1 MQINKKL
8 LFLQTL
14 LLVSAVA
21 LIFPYSAQAI
31 IIVDLVT
38 NVATVLRNVAIILI
52 VIAFIIAG
60 LLFLIAQGDPTKI
73 GTAKK
78 MVYAAIAG
86 TIMVIIATVAI
97 DIISN
102 AIFQGQ

>member
-1 MQINKKL
+1 MQNKKL

-14 LLVSAVA
+14 LLASVIA
-21 LIFPYSAQAI
+21 LIFPFSAQAI

-60 LLFLIAQGDPTKI
+60 LLFLLAQGDPTKI

-78 MVYAAIAG
+78 MVYAGIAG
-86 TIMVIIATVAI
+86 TVMVIIATVAME
-97 DIISN
+97 IIQS
-102 AIFQGQ
+102 ALFQGK